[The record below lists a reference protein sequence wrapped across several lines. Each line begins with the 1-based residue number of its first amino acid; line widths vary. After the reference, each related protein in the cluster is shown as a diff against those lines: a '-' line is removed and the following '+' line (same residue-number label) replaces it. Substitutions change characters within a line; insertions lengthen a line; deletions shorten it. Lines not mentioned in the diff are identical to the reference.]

1 MEYTK
6 EQLKLLIGSVAG
18 YAVIYQA
25 AGDSFRPIFYT
36 KNVPAFSG
44 LTEAEYLAFYG
55 ADASAVVPAQDMPAL
70 AAKLKRLLAGEG
82 DQEATYRTYHKT
94 RGFVWTHVFLKL
106 LGVCEGAPVLM
117 GSFTDVSA
125 AKAAPDLLLDNSS
138 QRIYVVERDSY
149 DLLYANSVEH
159 ADKNSAP
166 VLGQTCYQYIHKKD
180 APCENCVL
188 RQLRANA
195 PLETVRYDASREKT
209 FSTKAVPMNF
219 FGKRACAFF
228 IDDLTKH
235 IDLEKQLRQEQEK
248 YRAATEGAN
257 LRVYEY
263 NIRSHT
269 IVLSEHARRLFG
281 VATNVISDVPESVLP
296 CFHKEDYERVR
307 RFFARVDSGK
317 KQVTDEFLMNP
328 VDGCAAYLRYT
339 FTTVSDDAGAPL
351 KAYAVAEDIT
361 ALKRE
366 EAGFNETLESLLTA
380 NPDALCSF
388 RTNLTQNEC
397 SEGHGAS
404 RYIQSMLRS
413 DTVDQLFE
421 NILSIIP
428 NPVQREKA
436 AGFFSRKTLTAAFAG
451 GKSSMQLDYQRA
463 GESGRLVWV
472 RSFVNM
478 LKKPDTQDII
488 AVFYSLD
495 VTKEKRQNE
504 IFNIITK
511 QEYDYV
517 ALLHTAENK
526 IEFLSLNPNLLQ
538 KYHTA
543 FGQPGTMYGFDET
556 RHFAAQNWIDAA
568 DRDAY
573 LKESSVEAVRRG
585 LEQNEHYELSVR
597 GHYTGHPDET
607 MCRKIQHYYLDT
619 GREIVLII
627 QTDVTETYLQQERET
642 ALAKTEKAQ
651 LADILNKLS
660 TGICVLKMPDP
671 EHVYTTFCNQ
681 QIYKLLDMTP
691 NASIPE
697 DLDQNGDPLLLGY
710 FKDEFSGIHKDDQE
724 RMRKAF
730 RDGFDKTGFTVSNVR
745 YLGGKGEYKYI
756 TIDLV
761 LRESKPDGRVFYA
774 SYRDVSQENALRRE
788 LELQQQK
795 QMENTLVDTIG
806 RLPACSV
813 LYQETDNGPSVA
825 ERYSDEFCKLKECTQ
840 EEVRR
845 ISGADAFEPVH
856 PDDRAALKKAVID
869 SQHDERMHN
878 AVYRIVT
885 KRSGYKWVSVN
896 YTHFSIAGQ
905 RFLYVVYTDIDALK
919 KQEQQLEEQYNSAQ
933 AFLDSIAGSYL
944 ATRRVNLTKNLV
956 EAVDGTNPLPQVAA
970 LADYD
975 SSLRS
980 LISSLPVEREKR
992 ECAAFFSRE
1001 ALIRAFESG
1010 TRNLSKEYRY
1020 LTPDGSLKW
1029 ARSTLT
1035 LTKRPTSGDIVLF
1048 LAVSDI
1054 SQEKLINTIMDRV
1067 VITQF
1072 DNISCINA
1080 RTNQIEFFHAGENG
1094 LDGMDVHSG
1103 DDYEAVIGEF
1113 CRQSVVPSDQES
1125 FLTFMRMKNVL
1136 SVLDSGK
1143 RCINSFTMQENGALR
1158 AKQVEFFFVDRENAL
1173 VALLRT
1179 DYTEAQ
1185 RRQLE
1190 QEERLRLALAA
1201 AKKANEAKS
1210 DFLSRMSHD
1219 IRTPLN
1225 GIIGMSYLA
1234 KEQDNPA
1241 RTADCLKKIDTSSK
1255 FLLSLINDIL
1265 DLTKAENDKIELH
1278 PEPYVPRDFYE
1289 YLDAVFQPQ
1298 CGAKG
1303 QKLIVLANPPQDV
1316 YPVFDKLR
1324 INQILFNLLSNAVKY
1339 TPEGGTITYWDQFS
1353 PPDQNGRLSVVFQ
1366 ISDTGIG
1373 MSDDFQQHLF
1383 EPFTQEGRAG
1393 ISASGGSG
1401 LGLAIA
1407 KELIDLMGGEVSFRS
1422 EPGKG
1427 TSFTVRLTADSVP
1440 APAAQAARPLN
1451 GEAQALADLVGIHV
1465 LLCEDQPLNQEIA
1478 KALLAEK
1485 KMLVTVAEN
1494 GRAGL
1499 DLFRLS
1505 PPHYYQLILMDIRM
1519 PVMNGYETAKA
1530 IRMLERPDAGEVP
1543 ILAMTADAFA
1553 DDVQK
1558 CLDAGMNGHVAKP
1571 IEPERLFAA
1580 LQKALLST

>member
-6 EQLKLLIGSVAG
+6 GQLKTLIGSVAG

-25 AGDSFRPIFYT
+25 AGDGFWPIFYT
-36 KNVPAFSG
+36 KNVPSFSG
-44 LTEAEYLAFYG
+44 LTEAEYLALYG
-55 ADASAVVPAQDMPAL
+55 KDAGAVVPASDMPAL

-106 LGVCEGAPVLM
+106 LGVCEGAPVFM

-125 AKAAPDLLLDNSS
+125 TKAAPDLLLDNSS
-138 QRIYVVERDSY
+138 QRIYVIERDSY
-149 DLLYANSVEH
+149 DLLYANSVER
-159 ADKNSAP
+159 ADKESAP
-166 VLGQTCYQYIHKKD
+166 RLGQTCYQYIRKKD
-180 APCENCVL
+180 APCEDCVIH
-188 RQLRANA
+188 QLRGDA
-195 PLETVRYDASREKT
+195 PLETVWHDASREKAYG
-209 FSTKAVPMNF
+209 TKVVPMDF
-219 FGKRACAFF
+219 FGKRAWAFF
-228 IDDLTKH
+228 VDDLTKH
-235 IDLEKQLRQEQEK
+235 IDLEEQLRQEQEK

-263 NIRSHT
+263 DIRNHT
-269 IVLSEHARRLFG
+269 IVLPEHARKLFG
-281 VATNVISDVPESVLP
+281 VPSNVLSDVPEAALP
-296 CFHKEDYERVR
+296 YFHGEDYERVR
-307 RFFARVDSGK
+307 RFFARVDSGERL
-317 KQVTDEFLMNP
+317 VTDEFLMNP
-328 VDGCAAYLRYT
+328 VDGYAAYLRYT
-339 FTTVSDDAGAPL
+339 FTTVFDDAGAPV

-366 EAGFNETLESLLTA
+366 EAGFNEMLESLLTA
-380 NPDALCSF
+380 NPSALCSF
-388 RTNLTQNEC
+388 RTNLTRNEC

-404 RYIQSMLRS
+404 RYIQSLLRS
-413 DTVDQLFE
+413 DTVDRLFE

-428 NPVQREKA
+428 DPAQRERA
-436 AGFFSRKTLTAAFAG
+436 AEFFSRKTLTAAFAG
-451 GKSSMQLDYQRA
+451 GKSGLQLDYQRA
-463 GESGRLVWV
+463 DENGRLVWV

-478 LKKPDTQDII
+478 LKNPDTQDII

-495 VTKEKRQNE
+495 VTEEKRRSE
-504 IFNIITK
+504 IFNIITN

-526 IEFLSLNPNLLQ
+526 IEFLSLNPKLLQ
-538 KYHTA
+538 KYHIA
-543 FGQPGTMYGFDET
+543 FGRPGALYDFDAT
-556 RHFAAQNWIDAA
+556 RHFAARSWVDAA
-568 DRDAY
+568 DRDTY
-573 LKESSVEAVRRG
+573 LKESTAEAVRRG
-585 LEQNEHYELSVR
+585 LERNEHYELSVR

-607 MCRKIQHYYLDT
+607 MCRKIQHYYLDA

-627 QTDVTETYLQQERET
+627 QTDVTETYLQQVRET

-691 NASIPE
+691 NASVPE
-697 DLDQNGDPLLLGY
+697 DLDQNGDPLLLKY
-710 FKDEFSGIHKDDQE
+710 FKDEFSGIHPDDQA
-724 RMRKAF
+724 RMRRAF
-730 RDGFDKTGFTVSNVR
+730 REGFGQPGFTVSNVR
-745 YLGGKGEYKYI
+745 YMGGKGEYKYI

-774 SYRDVSQENALRRE
+774 SYRDVSQENTLRRE
-788 LELQQQK
+788 LELRQQK

-813 LYQETDNGPSVA
+813 LYQETDSGPSVA
-825 ERYSDEFCKLKECTQ
+825 ERYSEEFCRLKECTQ

-845 ISGADAFEPVH
+845 FSGTDAFAPVH
-856 PDDRAALKKAVID
+856 PDDRELLKKAVLA

-878 AVYRIVT
+878 AVYRIAT

-896 YTHFSIAGQ
+896 YTHFSIADQ
-905 RFLYVVYTDIDALK
+905 RYLYAVYTDIDALK

-956 EAVDGTNPLPQVAA
+956 EAVDGTSPLPKVAA

-975 SSLRS
+975 SSIAALLS
-980 LISSLPVEREKR
+980 AMPAERDRR

-1010 TRNLSKEYRY
+1010 TRNLSREYRY
-1020 LTPDGSLKW
+1020 LTPTGDLKW
-1029 ARSTLT
+1029 VRSVLT
-1035 LTKRPTSGDIVLF
+1035 LTKRPGSGDIVSF
-1048 LAVSDI
+1048 SAVSDV
-1054 SQEKLINTIMDRV
+1054 SQEKLISTIMDRV

-1080 RTNQIEFFHAGENG
+1080 RKNRIEFFHAGENG
-1094 LDGMDVHSG
+1094 LDGMEIRSG
-1103 DDYEAVIGEF
+1103 DDYDAVIDEF
-1113 CRQSVVPSDQES
+1113 CSLSVVPSERES
-1125 FLTFMRMKNVL
+1125 ASAFMRMTNIL

-1143 RCINSFTMQENGALR
+1143 RCITSFTVKEKGVLR
-1158 AKQVEFFFVDRENAL
+1158 AKQVEFFYVDRENGL

-1185 RRQLE
+1185 HRQLE
-1190 QEERLRLALAA
+1190 QEERLRLALGA

-1234 KEQDNPA
+1234 QEQENPA

-1303 QKLIVLANPPQDV
+1303 QKLVVKAHPPQDV

-1339 TPEGGTITYWDQFS
+1339 TPEGGTITYWDQFG
-1353 PPDQNGRLSVVFQ
+1353 PPDRDGRLSVVFE
-1366 ISDTGIG
+1366 IGDTGIG
-1373 MSDDFQQHLF
+1373 MSEEFQRCLF
-1383 EPFTQEGRAG
+1383 EPFTQEGRAEA
-1393 ISASGGSG
+1393 SVSGGSG

-1407 KELIDLMGGEVSFRS
+1407 KKLIDLMGGTVCLKS

-1427 TSFTVRLTADSVP
+1427 TVFTVRLTVDSVP
-1440 APAAQAARPLN
+1440 APAAQTKQTLSEA
-1451 GEAQALADLVGIHV
+1451 AQASADLVGKRV
-1465 LLCEDQPLNQEIA
+1465 LLCEDHPLNREIA

-1485 KMLVTVAEN
+1485 QMVVTAAEN

-1499 DLFRLS
+1499 DLFRQS
-1505 PPHYYQLILMDIRM
+1505 PPHYYELILMDIRM
-1519 PVMNGYETAKA
+1519 PVMNGYETARA
-1530 IRMLERPDAGEVP
+1530 IRALDRPDAGEVP
-1543 ILAMTADAFA
+1543 ILAMAADAFA

-1580 LQKALLST
+1580 LQEVLRKK